1 MTHDL
6 WCVHIRST
14 GDLIP
19 APTRQHAEQAAQDL
33 QRAWNQ
39 VSLTE
44 HHLLTGRRAG
54 PPPLDPRAERW
65 PHTPEHHQHELERL
79 WDAWWNE
86 NPPDNHR
93 KPPQRPF

>member
-1 MTHDL
+1 MTDL

-33 QRAWNQ
+33 QQAWNQ
-39 VSLTE
+39 VNLQTAAI
-44 HHLLTGRRAG
+44 AG
-54 PPPLDPRAERW
+54 ADKRPPPLDPAVERW
-65 PHTPEHHQHELERL
+65 PHTPQHHQHELERL
-79 WDAWWNE
+79 WDAWWAQ
-86 NPPDNHR
+86 PAPDNDR